1 MPEAVVPAIIVLVRD
16 SVFSSKIA
24 AEARAAGVAAQVV
37 RNPEELHRFSQ
48 TAAKLLIVDVT
59 LPGSIPASAHWG
71 HAEPGRCCCCLRFAR
86 RSEHHRRGQASR
98 NRQGSGAGR
107 FVKMLPQLVRGE
119 AVPESSGTDG

>member
-16 SVFSSKIA
+16 LVFSSKIA

-71 HAEPGRCCCCLRFAR
+71 HAEPGRCVVAFVSHVDQSTIAEAKQAGIDKVLAR
-86 RSEHHRRGQASR
+86 
-98 NRQGSGAGR
+98 GR